1 MAAGR
6 STLPTTSIGLRQ
18 LGHHST
24 LRHGVGPKSDRCSRA
39 TLPQMGQLAAADR
52 LRTATEYSRA
62 RKPTADGAIRSG
74 VHTGSST
81 KLTSIETSAAAHAA
95 RAASVTSRAM
105 TSSAG
110 QPSMVGT
117 SSIRTVEPP
126 SLLLTRSRIPNS
138 AMVTSGYSGSHTC
151 DTDRRTAATTP
162 ARTARLMQAPPLPR
176 PARSAPTQ
184 HRPKRGVHRSDAGR
198 CRAHDPQWPPSAHPS
213 RSRR

>member
-39 TLPQMGQLAAADR
+39 SLPQIGQLAAADR

-62 RKPTADGAIRSG
+62 RKPTAEGAIRSG

-81 KLTSIETSAAAHAA
+81 KVTSIETSAPAHAL

-117 SSIRTVEPP
+117 SSIRTVEPQ
-126 SLLLTRSRIPNS
+126 SLLLTPSRIPNS

-162 ARTARLMQAPPLPR
+162 AGTARLMQAPPRPR
-176 PARSAPTQ
+176 PARNAPTLP
-184 HRPKRGVHRSDAGR
+184 RPKQGARRSSGER
-198 CRAHDPQWPPSAHPS
+198 CRDHVPQWPLSAHPS
-213 RSRR
+213 RSPH